1 MINKD
6 LTIKGL
12 MMGTHET
19 AWDLKV
25 LLYKNATSVRRDKVM
40 KRIDNGDFGNI
51 LPERATLVIKL
62 YDMLMGLLISGS
74 SHRTI
79 KTYLEQVW
87 KFFAAIDK
95 NNLPCT
101 EEEIVSS
108 FKIWTEYL
116 LTRVNQKKDLSHFTA
131 YKTASMIANIIAKTL
146 SLPGSKP
153 GHSLML
159 NTRLSRPNKNK
170 PVLGTQSD
178 KQNLANTFQFGR
190 ILTTMCQSL
199 DLATVRGP
207 VPIKI
212 KLSEEQVVTIAGNLI
227 DPDLDVSTI
236 ENPAV
241 KRTAILARQALPE
254 GVSLFEVNKRSNILN
269 LRIEA
274 ELLVFLAQTGMNLA
288 QAVLLK
294 SEDYRWQ
301 TNGEDYDVFRVY
313 KGRRQ
318 GESIFSCYNT
328 YREHLQNY
336 LKWLNDTGLKSL
348 DDRLF
353 PLLSRGMVRS
363 TASRT
368 TLSSVKKL
376 FKKNDLI
383 FINPSELRNTRVN
396 WLIRH
401 TDDISL
407 TASQM
412 GHTADVLVRDYL
424 RPHHQ
429 RATNEIIN
437 FHDNYDPSL
446 AAPGPGVCVG
456 QAHPQSISQA
466 SKDAPIPDCISP
478 EGCIFCTHH
487 KDIMSYDYCWKL
499 ASHLKIKKIELG
511 EYKPSNKNYTHP
523 ACLVIDRLNLKLEA
537 IAKSSS
543 IRDQWVVD
551 ARDSI
556 RAGNYHPQWSGFIN
570 LLEEMK

>member
-1 MINKD
+1 
-6 LTIKGL
+6 

-40 KRIDNGDFGNI
+40 KRIDNGDFGNR
-51 LPERATLVIKL
+51 LPERATLVMKL

-116 LTRVNQKKDLSHFTA
+116 LARVNQKKDLSHFTA
-131 YKTASMIANIIAKTL
+131 YKTASIIANIIAKTL

-170 PVLGTQSD
+170 PVLGTQAD

-190 ILTTMCQSL
+190 ILTAICHSL

-212 KLSEEQVVTIAGNLI
+212 KLSEEKVITIAGNLK

-241 KRTAILARQALPE
+241 RRTAILKRQALPDD
-254 GVSLFEVNKRSNILN
+254 VSLFEVNKRSNILN

-274 ELLVFLAQTGMNLA
+274 ELLIFLAQTGMNLA

-336 LKWLNDTGLKSL
+336 LKWLNDTGFKSL

-363 TASRT
+363 TASKT
-368 TLSSVKKL
+368 TLSSVKNL
-376 FKKNDLI
+376 FKKNELT

-429 RATNEIIN
+429 RATSEIIS
-437 FHDNYDPSL
+437 FHNDYDPSL

-456 QAHPQSISQA
+456 KSHPQSISQA
-466 SKDAPIPDCISP
+466 SKDAPVPDCISP

-499 ASHLKIKKIELG
+499 ASHLRIKKIELG

-543 IRDQWVVD
+543 IRDQWVIN

>member
-19 AWDLKV
+19 VWDLKV

-40 KRIDNGDFGNI
+40 KRIDNGDFDNI

-170 PVLGTQSD
+170 PVLGTQAD

-190 ILTTMCQSL
+190 ILTTICQSL

-212 KLSEEQVVTIAGNLI
+212 RLSEEQVITIAGNLI

-363 TASRT
+363 TASKT

-437 FHDNYDPSL
+437 FHDNYTPSL

-551 ARDSI
+551 AHDSI

>member
-1 MINKD
+1 
-6 LTIKGL
+6 
-12 MMGTHET
+12 
-19 AWDLKV
+19 
-25 LLYKNATSVRRDKVM
+25 
-40 KRIDNGDFGNI
+40 
-51 LPERATLVIKL
+51 
-62 YDMLMGLLISGS
+62 
-74 SHRTI
+74 
-79 KTYLEQVW
+79 
-87 KFFAAIDK
+87 
-95 NNLPCT
+95 
-101 EEEIVSS
+101 
-108 FKIWTEYL
+108 
-116 LTRVNQKKDLSHFTA
+116 
-131 YKTASMIANIIAKTL
+131 
-146 SLPGSKP
+146 
-153 GHSLML
+153 
-159 NTRLSRPNKNK
+159 
-170 PVLGTQSD
+170 
-178 KQNLANTFQFGR
+178 
-190 ILTTMCQSL
+190 
-199 DLATVRGP
+199 
-207 VPIKI
+207 
-212 KLSEEQVVTIAGNLI
+212 
-227 DPDLDVSTI
+227 
-236 ENPAV
+236 
-241 KRTAILARQALPE
+241 
-254 GVSLFEVNKRSNILN
+254 
-269 LRIEA
+269 
-274 ELLVFLAQTGMNLA
+274 MNLA

-336 LKWLNDTGLKSL
+336 LKWLNDTGFKSL

-363 TASRT
+363 TASKT
-368 TLSSVKKL
+368 TLSSVKNL
-376 FKKNDLI
+376 FKRNELI

-429 RATNEIIN
+429 RATSEIIS

-456 QAHPQSISQA
+456 KAHPQSISQA
-466 SKDAPIPDCISP
+466 SKDAPVPDCISP

-511 EYKPSNKNYTHP
+511 EYKPSNKHYTHP

-543 IRDQWVVD
+543 IRDQWVID